1 MSNAHY
7 NKIKATLATSPR
19 HWLVTGAAGFI
30 GSHLVEA
37 LLKLSQQ
44 VTGLDNFMTGSAENI
59 EAARKIAPKNFRFI
73 EGDIRDA
80 KTCAEAVRGV
90 DVVLH
95 HAALGSVPQSISEP
109 QLTHAINVDGFM
121 NMLLASKEEKIK
133 RFVYASSSACY
144 GDSTI
149 IPAREGE
156 EGKLLSP
163 YAATKAIN
171 DLYAQVFSHTYGL
184 PTIGL
189 RYFNIFGP
197 RQDPNGPYAAVIPL
211 WMHNLIQGTPCYING
226 DGETTRD
233 FCYVENAVQANILA
247 GMAEKEVSGEV
258 YNIAVGHRSSLNDLY
273 ATIRDEIAVHKP
285 PVATQTPHFREFREG
300 DVRHSLADISK
311 AKKYLGYSPTHTL
324 KDGISETVKWFTSRH

>member
-7 NKIKATLATSPR
+7 NKIKATLEASPR

-37 LLKLSQQ
+37 LLKLSQK
-44 VTGLDNFMTGSAENI
+44 VTGLDNFMTGNVQNI
-59 EAARKIAPKNFRFI
+59 EAVQKISPHNFRFI

-80 KTCAEAVRGV
+80 KTCIEAVRNI
-90 DVVLH
+90 DIVLH
-95 HAALGSVPQSISEP
+95 HAALGSVPHSIADP

-121 NMLLASKEEKIK
+121 NMLLASKNQKVK

-149 IPAREGE
+149 VPAREGE
-156 EGKLLSP
+156 EGNVLSP
-163 YAATKAIN
+163 YAASKAIN
-171 DLYAQVFSHTYGL
+171 DIYAQVFSSTYGL

-197 RQDPNGPYAAVIPL
+197 RQNPDGPYAAVIPL
-211 WMHNLIQGTPCYING
+211 WMDNLVHGRPCFING

-233 FCYVENAVQANILA
+233 FCYVKNAVQANILA
-247 GMAEKEVSGEV
+247 GMAAENVNGEV
-258 YNIAVGHRSSLNDLY
+258 LNIAVGNSSTLNDLF
-273 ATIRDEIAVHKP
+273 ATIRNAVSAHNPAIARH
-285 PVATQTPHFREFREG
+285 TPSFREFREG

-311 AKKYLGYSPTHTL
+311 AKKQLGYAPTHSL
-324 KDGISETVKWFTSRH
+324 EDGIRATVDWFISLR

>member
-1 MSNAHY
+1 MQNTHY
-7 NKIKATLATSPR
+7 DKIKASLEASPR

-30 GSHLVEA
+30 GSQIVET

-44 VTGLDNFMTGSAENI
+44 VTGLDNFMTGTPKNI
-59 EAARKIAPKNFRFI
+59 EAAKKLSPKNFRFI

-80 KTCAEAVRGV
+80 ALCAEAVRGV
-90 DVVLH
+90 DIVLH
-95 HAALGSVPQSISEP
+95 HAALGSVPHSISDP
-109 QLTHAINVDGFM
+109 QLAHAINVDGFM
-121 NMLLASKEEKIK
+121 NMLLASKEAKVK

-144 GDSTI
+144 GDSTA

-156 EGKLLSP
+156 EGNLLSP

-171 DLYAQVFSHTYGL
+171 DLYAQVFSKAYSL

-211 WMHNLIQGTPCYING
+211 WMNNLMQGAPCFING

-233 FCYVENAVQANILA
+233 FCYVDNAVQANILA
-247 GMAEKEVSGEV
+247 GVAPQEVTGEV
-258 YNIAVGHRSSLNDLY
+258 LNIAVGTSSTLNELY
-273 ATIRDEIAVHKP
+273 AAIRNEIGSPKP
-285 PVATQTPHFREFREG
+285 ASFREFREG

-311 AKKYLGYSPTHTL
+311 AKKQLGYAPTHQL
-324 KDGISETVKWFTSRH
+324 NDGIRETVKWFTSL

>member
-1 MSNAHY
+1 MRP
-7 NKIKATLATSPR
+7 LPR

-30 GSHLVEA
+30 GSHIVET

-44 VTGLDNFMTGSAENI
+44 VTGFDNFMTGTPKNI
-59 EAARKIAPKNFRFI
+59 EAAKKLSQKNFRFI

-80 KTCAEAVRGV
+80 ALCEQAVRGV
-90 DVVLH
+90 DIVLH
-95 HAALGSVPQSISEP
+95 HAALGSVPHSISDP
-109 QLTHAINVDGFM
+109 QLAHSINVDGFM
-121 NMLLASKEEKIK
+121 NMLLASKQDKVK

-144 GDSTI
+144 GDSTK

-156 EGKLLSP
+156 EGNLLSP

-171 DLYAQVFSHTYGL
+171 DLYGQVFSKAYGL

-211 WMHNLIQGTPCYING
+211 WMNNLMQGAPCFMNG

-233 FCYVENAVQANILA
+233 FCYVDNAVQANILA
-247 GMAEKEVSGEV
+247 GVAPQEVTGEV
-258 YNIAVGHRSSLNDLY
+258 LNIAVGTSSTLNELL
-273 ATIRDEIAVHKP
+273 AAIRNEIGAHKP
-285 PVATQTPHFREFREG
+285 AILNQTPNFREFREG

-311 AKKYLGYSPTHTL
+311 AKKLLGYAPTHQL
-324 KDGISETVKWFTSRH
+324 KDGIRETVEWFTSL